1 MLDLIKD
8 SVTLS
13 AFFLTVSNHLGSQ
26 ALDLFQ
32 FVILVSYEMFWLA
45 CPTIYE
51 LILVSVGA
59 WKSQNIDWYKSESS
73 TQQIEVN

>member
-1 MLDLIKD
+1 MLDLLKD

-51 LILVSVGA
+51 LILVSVGPERVRTLTDT
-59 WKSQNIDWYKSESS
+59 K
-73 TQQIEVN
+73 VNLVPNK